1 MSVARPMT
9 PRSILA
15 LLTLALLAFTLPAC
29 ERARQSLG
37 LGKSPPDE
45 FKIVSRAP
53 LTVPDEFTLPAPV
66 PGKSRPQEL
75 QPEQDAQAALFGAPL
90 GGDAEQVSPGEQSVV
105 MTAQVE
111 DEVADIRDTVDQ
123 EYAAMQIEG
132 TWIDDVIWWREE
144 PDPTAVLID
153 PKKES
158 DRLQNN
164 SALGLPANE
173 GDFEGVIVEPR
184 EKAIFE
190 DIF

>member
-1 MSVARPMT
+1 MT
-9 PRSILA
+9 PKPIVVLLA
-15 LLTLALLAFTLPAC
+15 LALLAVTLPAC

-53 LTVPDEFTLPAPV
+53 LSVPNEFTLPPPS
-66 PGKSRPQEL
+66 PGQPRPQEL
-75 QPEQDAQAALFGAPL
+75 QPEQDARDALFGSPL
-90 GGDAEQVSPGEQSVV
+90 AVAQQEQVSPGEASIV
-105 MTAQVE
+105 MTAQTE
-111 DEVADIRDTVDQ
+111 DEIADIRDTVDQ

-132 TWIDDVIWWREE
+132 TWIDDVIWWRDQ
-144 PDPTAVLID
+144 PDPTAILID

-164 SALGLPANE
+164 SALGLPTNE
-173 GDFEGVIVEPR
+173 GEFEGVVVETK
-184 EKAIFE
+184 EKALFE